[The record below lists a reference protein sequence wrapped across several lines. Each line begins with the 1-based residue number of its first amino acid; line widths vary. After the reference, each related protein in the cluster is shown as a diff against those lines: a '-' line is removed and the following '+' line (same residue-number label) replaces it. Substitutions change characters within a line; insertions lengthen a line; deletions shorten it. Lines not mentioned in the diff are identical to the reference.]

1 MSVPKYY
8 EMHKPILEFMA
19 DGRSRSFGELK
30 ETLIRKFS
38 LTESDLAQMM
48 PSGRQTYFV
57 NRAGWARTYLKKAG
71 LIDNVSRGVY
81 VITPEGQRV
90 VRENPPVID
99 NTYLSRYDSF
109 REFVGSFSR
118 ESREEAAEP
127 DTPDDELENAF
138 ARINQSLADDLLAE
152 VLKLSPT
159 AFERMVLDLMARM
172 GYGTFENAASTTPV
186 TGDEGIDGIIMEDKL
201 GFDLIYVQAKRWD
214 PDHLVGRPDVQAFV
228 GVISGKGGR
237 GLFVTT
243 SRFSRQAIE
252 YARGQHVVLMDGR
265 KLTRYMIEHNFGVS
279 VKKTFEIKG
288 IDSDAFEA
296 YQDL

>member
-1 MSVPKYY
+1 
-8 EMHKPILEFMA
+8 
-19 DGRSRSFGELK
+19 
-30 ETLIRKFS
+30 
-38 LTESDLAQMM
+38 
-48 PSGRQTYFV
+48 
-57 NRAGWARTYLKKAG
+57 
-71 LIDNVSRGVY
+71 
-81 VITPEGQRV
+81 
-90 VRENPPVID
+90 
-99 NTYLSRYDSF
+99 
-109 REFVGSFSR
+109 
-118 ESREEAAEP
+118 
-127 DTPDDELENAF
+127 
-138 ARINQSLADDLLAE
+138 
-152 VLKLSPT
+152 
-159 AFERMVLDLMARM
+159 
-172 GYGTFENAASTTPV
+172 
-186 TGDEGIDGIIMEDKL
+186 MEDKL

-228 GVISGKGGR
+228 GAISGKGGR